1 MPIIPGE
8 PTWPYELDVN
18 VEGNHIHFTLDGA
31 WNKKL
36 YQIDPTDNT
45 IPLGIEAEFIFPASQ
60 AAYHDGVETINC
72 DQCALTQY
80 AIDHGIDDSY
90 AVGLSIEHM
99 VIAYTPDDDPTHVP
113 PIIYD
118 PHWAIMAA
126 ESAIYVLPES
136 IIQNGYYG
144 LEPGT
149 LKMGAQITDNDF
161 TVESSLFHPTNC
173 WGSSK
178 ALGSDYTDVDSDPL
192 PELKSALGLQLGLQ
206 NFRTASYGNWDID
219 LDLKWH
225 TELPV
230 FDTDAHLLAYIR
242 SGGRDT
248 TGLLNGEQ
256 SAAPD
261 QDLYDYYIND
271 VYTLYKSY
279 GMSYQ
284 TAQRRSYRFKI
295 RMKKPGKVI
304 GGLLALVNEAPY
316 TPEDRYPRKYHLIGD
331 DIRSVLIQTNNGYE
345 EYTGE
350 DIKNLKFYRTTAGK
364 NGFDYCKVEN
374 WATNIPFKD
383 GPDSEPWARQFLQ
396 TGNPQGATNI
406 KKLIPK
412 ETPITP
418 GTPVEDTP
426 IPTPGISLARGA
438 NIYALTSSQVNVF
451 MGKIFDPASIQ
462 DLLNGTQLFGSNQIG
477 AIRDLF
483 YIPCGA
489 DDIAT
494 SSSTS
499 DIYLGSYKIE
509 MGTSVK
515 WITKNNKLI
524 DCGTVTFN
532 ETFGSYLDFEPSCL
546 LYIWLPGCGVHQL
559 QISKYINKTI
569 KLRYAVSV
577 FDGSCMAILSVHNGT
592 KDIVLDTFTGN
603 FAVHIPL
610 TANDQA
616 RQTSAVVQGI
626 MQTSTSAIKTIGTV
640 GAGAVGLGAAAAAGS
655 VTAAG
660 AAGIASDLTAGGM
673 SGGGTIM
680 QAANTLQAAMDA
692 PISTR
697 GALSGMLSLF
707 DTMIPTFI
715 AARLNSVEPANE
727 LQIVGKPS
735 ATGGLV
741 SSFSGFLK
749 TSAFDM
755 SNFPGTVEEA
765 NEIQQMFRGGVYVD

>member
-1 MPIIPGE
+1 MADTTYPIVLSKSVSGRVG
-8 PTWPYELDVN
+8 VN
-18 VEGNHIHFTLDGA
+18 FKLEGS
-31 WNKKL
+31 WNKKV
-36 YQIDPTDNT
+36 YQINSDGE
-45 IPLGIEAEFIFPASQ
+45 IPLEID
-60 AAYHDGVETINC
+60 AYYDNVYHYTVEQLRWDMELHCN
-72 DQCALTQY
+72 QVHLTPY
-80 AIDHGIDDSY
+80 AVDHGVDDSY
-90 AVGLSIEHM
+90 IIGLSAEQFRAEI
-99 VIAYTPDDDPTHVP
+99 TPDGTPEH
-113 PIIYD
+113 PILPKWCLIGAKD
-118 PHWAIMAA
+118 AIVKGADGNWVLNA
-126 ESAIYVLPES
+126 EPM
-136 IIQNGYYG
+136 
-144 LEPGT
+144 P
-149 LKMGAQITDNDF
+149 MGAKATDNHFTANSSYFYPNKCHGKNADGDF
-161 TVESSLFHPTNC
+161 FNVSSSALN
-173 WGSSK
+173 
-178 ALGSDYTDVDSDPL
+178 ALGSY
-192 PELKSALGLQLGLQ
+192 LGNQLGLQ
-206 NFRTASYGNWDID
+206 NYRASDYGTWNMHID
-219 LDLKWH
+219 VTWK

-242 SGGRDT
+242 SGGRIT
-248 TGLLNGEQ
+248 EGLLNGEQ
-256 SAAPD
+256 PVV
-261 QDLYDYYIND
+261 QDPTDEESYDYYLND
-271 VYTLYKSY
+271 TFTLYTSY
-279 GMSYQ
+279 GLSYQ
-284 TAQRRSYRFKI
+284 TASRKKYRLRI
-295 RMKKPGKVI
+295 TMKKRGRVI
-304 GGLLALVNEAPY
+304 GGLLALVNKRPF
-316 TPEDRYPRKYHLIGD
+316 TPEDEFPRKYKLIGD
-331 DIRSVLIQTNNGYE
+331 EIRSVSILTSSGWV
-345 EYTGE
+345 EYTGD
-350 DIKNLKFYRTTAGK
+350 DIKTLTFYRTTAGRA
-364 NGFDYCKVEN
+364 GSDYCKVEQ
-374 WATNIPFKD
+374 WGTNIPFKD
-383 GPDSEPWARQFLQ
+383 GPDSENWARRFLQ

-406 KKLIPK
+406 KKIIPK

-451 MGKIFDPASIQ
+451 MGKIFDPANVQ
-462 DLLNGTQLFGSNQIG
+462 DLLNGTQLFGANQIG

-483 YIPCGA
+483 YIPCSA

-494 SSSTS
+494 SSTTPE
-499 DIYLGSYKIE
+499 IYLGSYKVE
-509 MGTSVK
+509 MGSSVK
-515 WITKNNKLI
+515 WITHNNKLI

-532 ETFGSYLDFEPSCL
+532 ETFGSYLDYEPNCL
-546 LYIWLPGCGVHQL
+546 LYIWLPGCGVHQI
-559 QISKYINKTI
+559 QISKYINKTV

-577 FDGSCMAILSVHNGT
+577 FDGSCMAILSVNNGT
-592 KDIVLDTFTGN
+592 KNIVLDTFTGN

-626 MQTSTSAIKTIGTV
+626 MQTSMSAIKTIGTV
-640 GAGAVGLGAAAAAGS
+640 GAGAVGLGAAAASAS
-655 VTAAG
+655 ASALG
-660 AAGIASDLTAGGM
+660 AANIASDMTSGGM

-765 NEIQQMFRGGVYVD
+765 QEIQQMFRGGVYVD

>member
-1 MPIIPGE
+1 MPTTTYPIDLGKMVSSDASVHFR
-8 PTWPYELDVN
+8 L
-18 VEGNHIHFTLDGA
+18 EGS
-31 WNKKL
+31 WNKKV
-36 YQIDPTDNT
+36 YQINSDGE
-45 IPLGIEAEFIFPASQ
+45 IPLEID
-60 AAYHDGVETINC
+60 AYYDNVYHYTVEQLRFDMELHCN
-72 DQCALTQY
+72 QVHLTPY
-80 AIDHGIDDSY
+80 AVDHGVDDSY
-90 AVGLSIEHM
+90 IIGLSAEQFRAEI
-99 VIAYTPDDDPTHVP
+99 TPDGTPEH
-113 PIIYD
+113 PILPKWCLIGAKD
-118 PHWAIMAA
+118 AIVEGADGNWVLNA
-126 ESAIYVLPES
+126 EPM
-136 IIQNGYYG
+136 
-144 LEPGT
+144 P
-149 LKMGAQITDNDF
+149 MGAQATDNDF
-161 TVESSLFHPTNC
+161 TVNSSYFYPNKCHGTNAD
-173 WGSSK
+173 GDFFNVSSNALN
-178 ALGSDYTDVDSDPL
+178 ALGSY
-192 PELKSALGLQLGLQ
+192 LGNQLGVQ
-206 NFRTASYGNWDID
+206 NYKASNDGTWNMNID
-219 LDLKWH
+219 VTWK

-242 SGGRDT
+242 SGGRIT
-248 TGLLNGEQ
+248 EGLLNGEQ
-256 SAAPD
+256 PVV
-261 QDLYDYYIND
+261 QDPTDEESYDYYLND
-271 VYTLYKSY
+271 TFTLYTSY
-279 GMSYQ
+279 GLSYQ
-284 TAQRRSYRFKI
+284 TAQRKNYRLRI
-295 RMKKPGKVI
+295 TMKKRGRVL
-304 GGLLALVNEAPY
+304 GGLLALVNKRPF
-316 TPEDRYPRKYHLIGD
+316 TPEDKYPRKYKLIGD
-331 DIRSVLIQTNNGYE
+331 DIRSVSIQTNTGWT
-345 EYTGE
+345 EYTGD
-350 DIKNLKFYRTTAGK
+350 DIKTLFFYRTTAGSS
-364 NGFDYCKVEN
+364 GSDYCKVEN
-374 WATNIPFKD
+374 WATNIPYKD
-383 GPDSEPWARQFLQ
+383 GPDSETWARNFLQ

-406 KKLIPK
+406 KKIIPK

-418 GTPVEDTP
+418 GTPVDDTP

-483 YIPCGA
+483 YIPCSA

-494 SSSTS
+494 SSTTP
-499 DIYLGSYKIE
+499 DIYLGSYKVE
-509 MGTSVK
+509 MGSSVK
-515 WITKNNKLI
+515 WITHNNKLI

-532 ETFGSYLDFEPSCL
+532 ETFGSYLDYEPNCL

-559 QISKYINKTI
+559 QISKYINKTV

-577 FDGSCMAILSVHNGT
+577 FDGSCMAILSVNNGV
-592 KDIVLDTFTGN
+592 KNIVLDTFTGN

-626 MQTSTSAIKTIGTV
+626 MQTSMSAIKTIGTV
-640 GAGAVGLGAAAAAGS
+640 GAGAVGIGAAAASAS
-655 VTAAG
+655 ASALG
-660 AAGIASDLTAGGM
+660 AANIASDMTSGGM

-765 NEIQQMFRGGVYVD
+765 QEIQRMFAGGVYID

>member
-1 MPIIPGE
+1 MPTPNYPIDLSANLGTQAAIRFRVEGSWNKKVFQLNADKELPIEIDAFFDNVYHYTVERLRWDMELHCNQVHLTPYAEDHGVDDSYIFGLSAEQFKLGLTPERDPPLE
-8 PTWPYELDVN
+8 PTW
-18 VEGNHIHFTLDGA
+18 
-31 WNKKL
+31 
-36 YQIDPTDNT
+36 
-45 IPLGIEAEFIFPASQ
+45 
-60 AAYHDGVETINC
+60 AAIGSKD
-72 DQCALTQY
+72 
-80 AIDHGIDDSY
+80 
-90 AVGLSIEHM
+90 AV
-99 VIAYTPDDDPTHVP
+99 
-113 PIIYD
+113 
-118 PHWAIMAA
+118 
-126 ESAIYVLPES
+126 
-136 IIQNGYYG
+136 YYG
-144 LEPGT
+144 QDGNVALRADPMP
-149 LKMGAQITDNDF
+149 MGAKATDNDF
-161 TVESSLFHPTNC
+161 TANSSYFYPNKCHGKNAD
-173 WGSSK
+173 GDFFNVSSDALN
-178 ALGSDYTDVDSDPL
+178 ALGSYCGNGIGVENNRVSP
-192 PELKSALGLQLGLQ
+192 
-206 NFRTASYGNWDID
+206 NYGTWNMNIDITW
-219 LDLKWH
+219 K

-230 FDTDAHLLAYIR
+230 FDTDEHLLAYIR
-242 SGGRDT
+242 SGGRIT
-248 TGLLNGEQ
+248 EGLLNGEQ
-256 SAAPD
+256 PVV
-261 QDLYDYYIND
+261 QDPVNQETYDYYLND
-271 VYTLYKSY
+271 TFTLYDSY
-279 GMSYQ
+279 GLSYE
-284 TAQRRSYRFKI
+284 RSEKKNYTFKI
-295 RMKKPGKVI
+295 TMKKRGRVI
-304 GGLLALVNEAPY
+304 GGLLALVNKRPFE
-316 TPEDRYPRKYHLIGD
+316 PEDVYPRKYKLIGD
-331 DIRSVLIQTNNGYE
+331 EIRSVVTWDGSQYV

-350 DIKNLKFYRTTAGK
+350 DIKNLTFYRTSAGK
-364 NGFDYCKVEN
+364 AGSNYCHVQA
-374 WATNIPFKD
+374 WSTNIPFKD
-383 GPDSEPWARQFLQ
+383 GADSEPWARNFLQ

-406 KKLIPK
+406 KKIIPK

-418 GTPVEDTP
+418 GTPVDDTP

-438 NIYALTSSQVNVF
+438 NIYALTSSQVNIF
-451 MGKIFDPASIQ
+451 MDKIFNPPDIQ
-462 DLLNGTQLFGSNQIG
+462 TLLDGLQLFGSNQIA

-483 YIPCGA
+483 YIPCSA
-489 DDIAT
+489 SDIAT
-494 SSSTS
+494 TSGTS

-509 MGTSVK
+509 MGQQVK
-515 WITKNNKLI
+515 WITNNNKII

-532 ETFGSYLDFEPSCL
+532 ETFGSYLDYEPNCL

-559 QISKYINKTI
+559 QISKYINRII

-626 MQTSTSAIKTIGTV
+626 MQTSMSAIKTIGTV
-640 GAGAVGLGAAAAAGS
+640 GAGAVGLGAAAASAS
-655 VTAAG
+655 ATALG
-660 AAGIASDLTAGGM
+660 AANIASDMTSGGM

-755 SNFPGTVEEA
+755 SNFPGTIEEA
-765 NEIQQMFRGGVYVD
+765 KEIQAMFRGGVYVD

>member
-1 MPIIPGE
+1 MPTTTYPIDLGKMVSSDASVHFR
-8 PTWPYELDVN
+8 L
-18 VEGNHIHFTLDGA
+18 EGS
-31 WNKKL
+31 WNKKV
-36 YQIDPTDNT
+36 YQINSDGEIPIEIDAYYDNV
-45 IPLGIEAEFIFPASQ
+45 
-60 AAYHDGVETINC
+60 YHYTVEQLRFDMELHCN
-72 DQCALTQY
+72 QVKLTPY
-80 AIDHGIDDSY
+80 AVDHGVDDSY
-90 AVGLSIEHM
+90 IIGLSAERFRAELSPEGTPEH
-99 VIAYTPDDDPTHVP
+99 
-113 PIIYD
+113 PILPKWCLIGD
-118 PHWAIMAA
+118 KD
-126 ESAIYVLPES
+126 AIYETQDGNWGLRPE
-136 IIQNGYYG
+136 
-144 LEPGT
+144 PMP
-149 LKMGAQITDNDF
+149 MGAKATDNDF
-161 TVESSLFHPTNC
+161 TVNSSYFYPNNCHGTNAD
-173 WGSSK
+173 GDFFGVSSDALN
-178 ALGSDYTDVDSDPL
+178 ALGSY
-192 PELKSALGLQLGLQ
+192 LGNQLGLQ
-206 NFRTASYGNWDID
+206 NYRASDDGTWNMNID
-219 LDLKWH
+219 VTWK

-242 SGGRDT
+242 SGGRIT
-248 TGLLNGEQ
+248 EGLLNGEQ
-256 SAAPD
+256 PVV
-261 QDLYDYYIND
+261 QDPTDEESYDYYLND
-271 VYTLYKSY
+271 TFTLYTSY
-279 GMSYQ
+279 GLSYQ
-284 TAQRRSYRFKI
+284 TASRKNYRLRI
-295 RMKKPGKVI
+295 TMKKRGRVL
-304 GGLLALVNEAPY
+304 GGLLALVNKRPFE
-316 TPEDRYPRKYHLIGD
+316 PEDKYPRKYKLIGD
-331 DIRSVLIQTNNGYE
+331 DIRSVSIQTNKGWT
-345 EYTGE
+345 EYTG
-350 DIKNLKFYRTTAGK
+350 DDLKTLTFYRTTAGQA
-364 NGFDYCKVEN
+364 GSDYCKVEN
-374 WATNIPFKD
+374 WATNIPYKD

-406 KKLIPK
+406 KKIIPK

-418 GTPVEDTP
+418 GTPVDDTP

-483 YIPCGA
+483 YIPCSA

-499 DIYLGSYKIE
+499 DIYLGSYKVE
-509 MGTSVK
+509 MGSNIK

-559 QISKYINKTI
+559 QISKYINKTV

-577 FDGSCMAILSVHNGT
+577 FDGSCMAILSVNNGT
-592 KDIVLDTFTGN
+592 KNIVLDTFTGN

-626 MQTSTSAIKTIGTV
+626 MQTSMSAIKTVGTV
-640 GAGAVGLGAAAAAGS
+640 GAGAVVLGAAAASAS
-655 VTAAG
+655 ASALG
-660 AAGIASDLTAGGM
+660 AANIASDMTSGGM

-765 NEIQQMFRGGVYVD
+765 QEIQRMFERGVYVD

>member
-1 MPIIPGE
+1 MPETTYPIVLSKSVSGSVG
-8 PTWPYELDVN
+8 VN
-18 VEGNHIHFTLDGA
+18 FKLEGS

-36 YQIDPTDNT
+36 YQINADKE
-45 IPLGIEAEFIFPASQ
+45 IPLEIDAYFDNVYHYTVEQLRWDMELHCNQCHLTPYAE
-60 AAYHDGVETINC
+60 E
-72 DQCALTQY
+72 
-80 AIDHGIDDSY
+80 HGIDDTY
-90 AVGLSIEHM
+90 ILGLSAERFRAELTPEGTPEH
-99 VIAYTPDDDPTHVP
+99 
-113 PIIYD
+113 PIL
-118 PHWAIMAA
+118 PKWALIGDKD
-126 ESAIYVLPES
+126 AIYET
-136 IIQNGYYG
+136 QDGNWG
-144 LEPGT
+144 LNPGPMP
-149 LKMGAQITDNDF
+149 MGGKPNDPDF
-161 TVESSLFHPTNC
+161 TVDSSYFYPNKCHGTNAD
-173 WGSSK
+173 GDFFNVSSSALN
-178 ALGSDYTDVDSDPL
+178 ALGSYC
-192 PELKSALGLQLGLQ
+192 GNQLGVQ
-206 NFRTASYGNWDID
+206 NYRASDDGTWDMKID
-219 LDLKWH
+219 VTWK

-230 FDTDAHLLAYIR
+230 FDTDAHLLAYIQ
-242 SGGRDT
+242 SGGRDM

-256 SAAPD
+256 PVV
-261 QDLYDYYIND
+261 QDPTDEESYDYYLND
-271 VYTLYKSY
+271 TFTLYTSY
-279 GMSYQ
+279 GLSYQ
-284 TAQRRSYRFKI
+284 TASRKNYRLRI
-295 RMKKPGKVI
+295 TMKKRGRVI
-304 GGLLALVNEAPY
+304 GGLLALVNKRPF
-316 TPEDRYPRKYHLIGD
+316 TPEDEFPRKYKLIGD
-331 DIRSVLIQTNNGYE
+331 EIRSVSILTSSGWV
-345 EYTGE
+345 EYTGD
-350 DIKNLKFYRTTAGK
+350 DIKTLTFYRTTAGRA
-364 NGFDYCKVEN
+364 GSDYCKVEQ
-374 WATNIPFKD
+374 WGTNIPFKD
-383 GPDSEPWARQFLQ
+383 GADSEPWARAFLQ
-396 TGNPQGATNI
+396 SGNPQGATNI
-406 KKLIPK
+406 KKIIPK

-418 GTPVEDTP
+418 GTPVDDTP
-426 IPTPGISLARGA
+426 IPLPGISLARGA

-451 MGKIFDPASIQ
+451 MDKIFDPVNTQS
-462 DLLNGTQLFGSNQIG
+462 LLDGTQLFGSNQIG

-483 YIPCGA
+483 YIPCSA
-489 DDIAT
+489 SDIAT
-494 SSSTS
+494 TSSTS
-499 DIYLGSYKIE
+499 DIYLGSYKVE
-509 MGTSVK
+509 LGSSCG
-515 WITKNNKLI
+515 WITNNNKLI

-532 ETFGSYLDFEPSCL
+532 ETFGSYLDYEPNCL

-559 QISKYINKTI
+559 QISKYINKTV

-626 MQTSTSAIKTIGTV
+626 MQTSMSAIKTIGTV
-640 GAGAVGLGAAAAAGS
+640 GAGAVGLGAAAASAS
-655 VTAAG
+655 ATALG
-660 AAGIASDLTAGGM
+660 AANIASDMTSGGM

-755 SNFPGTVEEA
+755 SNFPGTIEEA

>member
-1 MPIIPGE
+1 MPTTYPIDLG
-8 PTWPYELDVN
+8 LSLASDASVHFRL
-18 VEGNHIHFTLDGA
+18 EGS
-31 WNKKL
+31 WNKKV
-36 YQIDPTDNT
+36 YQINSDNE
-45 IPLGIEAEFIFPASQ
+45 IPLEID
-60 AAYHDGVETINC
+60 AYYDNVYHYTVEQLRWDMELHCN
-72 DQCALTQY
+72 QCHLTPY
-80 AIDHGIDDSY
+80 AVDHGIDDSY
-90 AVGLSIEHM
+90 IIGLSAERFR
-99 VIAYTPDDDPTHVP
+99 AERTPDGTPEH
-113 PIIYD
+113 PILPKWVLIGD
-118 PHWAIMAA
+118 KD
-126 ESAIYVLPES
+126 AIYET
-136 IIQNGYYG
+136 QDGNWG
-144 LEPGT
+144 LNPGPMP
-149 LKMGAQITDNDF
+149 MGAQATDNDF
-161 TVESSLFHPTNC
+161 TVHTADFYPIRCHGSNADGDFFNVSSDAIN
-173 WGSSK
+173 
-178 ALGSDYTDVDSDPL
+178 ALGSY
-192 PELKSALGLQLGLQ
+192 LGNQLGLQ
-206 NFRTASYGNWDID
+206 NFRSSNEGVNNVVVDITW
-219 LDLKWH
+219 K

-230 FDTDAHLLAYIR
+230 FDTDAHLLAYIQ
-242 SGGRDT
+242 SGGRITD
-248 TGLLNGEQ
+248 GLLNGEQ
-256 SAAPD
+256 PVV
-261 QDLYDYYIND
+261 QDPTDEESYDYYLND
-271 VYTLYKSY
+271 TFTLYHSY
-279 GMSYQ
+279 GLSYQ
-284 TAQRRSYRFKI
+284 TAQRKNYRLRI
-295 RMKKPGKVI
+295 TMKKRGRVL
-304 GGLLALVNEAPY
+304 GGLLALVNKRPF
-316 TPEDRYPRKYHLIGD
+316 TPEDKYPRKYKLIGD
-331 DIRSVLIQTNNGYE
+331 DIRSVSIQTNTGWT
-345 EYTGE
+345 EYTGD
-350 DIKNLKFYRTTAGK
+350 DIKTLWFYRTTAGSS
-364 NGFDYCKVEN
+364 GSDYCKVEN
-374 WATNIPFKD
+374 WSTNIPFKD
-383 GPDSEPWARQFLQ
+383 GADSANWAQNYLI

-406 KKLIPK
+406 KKIIPK
-412 ETPITP
+412 DTPITP
-418 GTPVEDTP
+418 GTPVDDTP

-451 MGKIFDPASIQ
+451 MDKIFDPVNTQA
-462 DLLNGTQLFGSNQIG
+462 LLDGTQLFGANQIG

-483 YIPCGA
+483 YIPCSA
-489 DDIAT
+489 DDITT
-494 SSSTS
+494 SASTT
-499 DIYLGSYKIE
+499 DIYLGSYQVA

-532 ETFGSYLDFEPSCL
+532 ETFGSYLDYEPNCL

-559 QISKYINKTI
+559 QISKYINKTV

-626 MQTSTSAIKTIGTV
+626 MQTSMSAIKTIGTV
-640 GAGAVGLGAAAAAGS
+640 GAGAVGIGAAAASAS
-655 VTAAG
+655 ATALG
-660 AAGIASDLTAGGM
+660 AANIASDMTSGGI

-715 AARLNSVEPANE
+715 AARLNTIEPANE

-765 NEIQQMFRGGVYVD
+765 QEIQRMFSGGVYVD

>member
-1 MPIIPGE
+1 MPETTYPIDLGKMVSSDASVHFR
-8 PTWPYELDVN
+8 L
-18 VEGNHIHFTLDGA
+18 EGS

-36 YQIDPTDNT
+36 YQINSDGE
-45 IPLGIEAEFIFPASQ
+45 IPLEIDAYYDNVYHYTVEQLRFDMELHCNQCHLTPYAE
-60 AAYHDGVETINC
+60 E
-72 DQCALTQY
+72 
-80 AIDHGIDDSY
+80 HGIDDTY
-90 AVGLSIEHM
+90 ILGLSAERFRAELTPEGTPEH
-99 VIAYTPDDDPTHVP
+99 
-113 PIIYD
+113 PILPKWCLIGD
-118 PHWAIMAA
+118 KDAIVETQDGNWSLNDNPM
-126 ESAIYVLPES
+126 P
-136 IIQNGYYG
+136 
-144 LEPGT
+144 
-149 LKMGAQITDNDF
+149 MGGKSTDNDF
-161 TVESSLFHPTNC
+161 TVNSSYFYPNKCHGVNAD
-173 WGSSK
+173 GDFFNVSSSALN
-178 ALGSDYTDVDSDPL
+178 ALGSY
-192 PELKSALGLQLGLQ
+192 LGNQLGMQ
-206 NFRTASYGNWDID
+206 NYRASDDGTWNMNIDITW
-219 LDLKWH
+219 K

-230 FDTDAHLLAYIR
+230 FDTDAHLLAYIQ

-256 SAAPD
+256 PVV
-261 QDLYDYYIND
+261 QDPTDEESYDYYLNNIF
-271 VYTLYKSY
+271 TLYTSY
-279 GMSYQ
+279 GLSYQ
-284 TAQRRSYRFKI
+284 TARKTNAKLRI
-295 RMKKPGKVI
+295 TMKKRGRVI
-304 GGLLALVNEAPY
+304 GGLLALVNKRPF
-316 TPEDRYPRKYHLIGD
+316 TPEDKYPRKYKLIGD
-331 DIRSVLIQTNNGYE
+331 EIRSVSILTTSGWK

-350 DIKNLKFYRTTAGK
+350 DIKTLTFYRTTAGSA
-364 NGFDYCKVEN
+364 GSDYCKVEQ
-374 WATNIPFKD
+374 WGTNIPYKD
-383 GPDSEPWARQFLQ
+383 GPDSETWARQFLQ

-406 KKLIPK
+406 KKIIPK

-418 GTPVEDTP
+418 GTPVDDTP

-438 NIYALTSSQVNVF
+438 NIYALTSTQVGVF
-451 MGKIFDPASIQ
+451 MDKIFDPVNIQ
-462 DLLNGTQLFGSNQIG
+462 AILDGTQLFGSSQIA

-483 YIPCGA
+483 YIPCSA
-489 DDIAT
+489 SDIAT
-494 SSSTS
+494 TSSTS
-499 DIYLGSYKIE
+499 DIYLGSYKVE
-509 MGTSVK
+509 MGSSVG
-515 WITKNNKLI
+515 WITNNNKLI
-524 DCGTVTFN
+524 DCGTVTYN
-532 ETFGSYLDFEPSCL
+532 ETFGSYLDYEPNCL

-559 QISKYINKTI
+559 QISKYINKTV

-626 MQTSTSAIKTIGTV
+626 MQTSMSAIKTIGTV
-640 GAGAVGLGAAAAAGS
+640 GAGAVGLGAAAASAS
-655 VTAAG
+655 ATALG
-660 AAGIASDLTAGGM
+660 AANIASDMTSGGM

-755 SNFPGTVEEA
+755 SNFPGTIEEA
-765 NEIQQMFRGGVYVD
+765 NEIQNMFRGGVYVD

>member
-1 MPIIPGE
+1 MADTTYPIDLGKMVSSDAKVHFR
-8 PTWPYELDVN
+8 L
-18 VEGNHIHFTLDGA
+18 EGS
-31 WNKKL
+31 WNKKV
-36 YQIDPTDNT
+36 YQINADKE
-45 IPLGIEAEFIFPASQ
+45 IPLEIDAIYDNVYHYTVEQLRWDMELHSNQCHLTPYAE
-60 AAYHDGVETINC
+60 E
-72 DQCALTQY
+72 
-80 AIDHGIDDSY
+80 HGIDDTY
-90 AVGLSIEHM
+90 ILGLSAERFRAELTPESTPEH
-99 VIAYTPDDDPTHVP
+99 
-113 PIIYD
+113 PIL
-118 PHWAIMAA
+118 PKWALIGDKD
-126 ESAIYVLPES
+126 AIYKNRDGNWEL
-136 IIQNGYYG
+136 N
-144 LEPGT
+144 PGPMP
-149 LKMGAQITDNDF
+149 MGAKSTDNHF
-161 TVESSLFHPTNC
+161 TVDSSYFYPNKCHGTNAD
-173 WGSSK
+173 GYFFNVSS
-178 ALGSDYTDVDSDPL
+178 
-192 PELKSALGLQLGLQ
+192 SALNALSSYLGNQLGLQ
-206 NFRTASYGNWDID
+206 NYRASDYGTWNMNIDIT
-219 LDLKWH
+219 WR

-242 SGGRDT
+242 SGGT
-248 TGLLNGEQ
+248 STVGLLNGEQ
-256 SAAPD
+256 PVV
-261 QDLYDYYIND
+261 QDPVNQESYDYYLND
-271 VYTLYKSY
+271 TFTLYDSY
-279 GMSYQ
+279 GLSYE
-284 TAQRRSYRFKI
+284 RSEKKRYTFRI
-295 RMKKPGKVI
+295 TMKKRGRVI
-304 GGLLALVNEAPY
+304 GGLLALVNKRPFE
-316 TPEDRYPRKYHLIGD
+316 PEDVYPRKYKLIGD
-331 DIRSVLIQTNNGYE
+331 EIRSVVTWDGSQYV

-350 DIKNLKFYRTTAGK
+350 DIKNLTFYRTSAGRS
-364 NGFDYCKVEN
+364 GSTYCHVQA
-374 WATNIPFKD
+374 WSTNIPYKD
-383 GPDSEPWARQFLQ
+383 GPDSETWARNFLQ

-406 KKLIPK
+406 KKIIPK

-418 GTPVEDTP
+418 GTPVDDTP

-451 MGKIFDPASIQ
+451 MGKIFDPAAIQ

-483 YIPCGA
+483 YIPCSA

-499 DIYLGSYKIE
+499 DIYLGSYKVE
-509 MGTSVK
+509 MGSNVK

-559 QISKYINKTI
+559 QISKYINKTV

-577 FDGSCMAILSVHNGT
+577 FDGSCMAILSVNNGT
-592 KDIVLDTFTGN
+592 KNIVLDTFTGN

-626 MQTSTSAIKTIGTV
+626 MQTSMSAIKTIGTV
-640 GAGAVGLGAAAAAGS
+640 GAGAVGLGAAAASAS
-655 VTAAG
+655 ATALG
-660 AAGIASDLTAGGM
+660 AANIASDMTSGGM

>member
-1 MPIIPGE
+1 MPETTYPIILSKNISG
-8 PTWPYELDVN
+8 N
-18 VEGNHIHFTLDGA
+18 VGVHFTLEGS

-36 YQIDPTDNT
+36 HQINEDGEIPLEIDAYYDNVYHYTVEQLRFDMELHCNQVHLTPYAEDHNIDNTYIFGLSAEQFRCEITPEGTPEHPILPKWALIGAKDAIVEGSDGNWVLNAEPMPMGAKPTD
-45 IPLGIEAEFIFPASQ
+45 S
-60 AAYHDGVETINC
+60 
-72 DQCALTQY
+72 
-80 AIDHGIDDSY
+80 
-90 AVGLSIEHM
+90 
-99 VIAYTPDDDPTHVP
+99 
-113 PIIYD
+113 
-118 PHWAIMAA
+118 
-126 ESAIYVLPES
+126 
-136 IIQNGYYG
+136 
-144 LEPGT
+144 
-149 LKMGAQITDNDF
+149 DF
-161 TVESSLFHPTNC
+161 TVNSSYFYPNKCHGVDAN
-173 WGSSK
+173 GSFFNVSSNALN
-178 ALGSDYTDVDSDPL
+178 ALGSY
-192 PELKSALGLQLGLQ
+192 LGNQLGVQ
-206 NFRTASYGNWDID
+206 NYKVSDDGTWNMNID
-219 LDLKWH
+219 VTWR

-256 SAAPD
+256 PVV
-261 QDLYDYYIND
+261 QDPTDEESYDYYLND
-271 VYTLYKSY
+271 TFTLYTSY
-279 GMSYQ
+279 GLSYQ
-284 TAQRRSYRFKI
+284 TASRKNYRLRI
-295 RMKKPGKVI
+295 TMKKRGRVI
-304 GGLLALVNEAPY
+304 GGLLALVNKRPFE
-316 TPEDRYPRKYHLIGD
+316 PEDRYPRKYQLIGD
-331 DIRSVLIQTNNGYE
+331 EIRSVSILTSSGWV
-345 EYTGE
+345 EYTGD
-350 DIKNLKFYRTTAGK
+350 DIKTLTFYRTTAGRA
-364 NGFDYCKVEN
+364 GSDYCKVEQ
-374 WATNIPFKD
+374 WGTNIPFKD
-383 GPDSEPWARQFLQ
+383 GADSETWARQFLQ
-396 TGNPQGATNI
+396 TGNPRGATNI
-406 KKLIPK
+406 KKIIPK

-418 GTPVEDTP
+418 GTPVDDTP

-451 MGKIFDPASIQ
+451 MDKIFDPVNTQAIL
-462 DLLNGTQLFGSNQIG
+462 DGVQLFGSNQIG

-483 YIPCGA
+483 YIPCSA
-489 DDIAT
+489 SDIAT
-494 SSSTS
+494 TSGTS
-499 DIYLGSYKIE
+499 DIYLGSYKVE
-509 MGTSVK
+509 MGQQVK
-515 WITKNNKLI
+515 WITNNNKII

-559 QISKYINKTI
+559 QISKYINKTV

-577 FDGSCMAILSVHNGT
+577 FDGSCMAILSVNNGT
-592 KDIVLDTFTGN
+592 KNIVLDTFTGN

-626 MQTSTSAIKTIGTV
+626 MQTSMSAIKTIGTV
-640 GAGAVGLGAAAAAGS
+640 GAGAVGLGAAAASAS
-655 VTAAG
+655 ATALG
-660 AAGIASDLTAGGM
+660 AANIASDMTAGGM

-765 NEIQQMFRGGVYVD
+765 QEIQRMFSGGVYVD

>member
-1 MPIIPGE
+1 MPTTTYPIDLGKMVSSDARVHFR
-8 PTWPYELDVN
+8 L
-18 VEGNHIHFTLDGA
+18 EGS
-31 WNKKL
+31 WNKKI
-36 YQIDPTDNT
+36 YQINSDGE
-45 IPLGIEAEFIFPASQ
+45 IPLEIDAFYDNV
-60 AAYHDGVETINC
+60 YHYTVEQLRFDMELHCN
-72 DQCALTQY
+72 QVKLTPY
-80 AIDHGIDDSY
+80 AVDHGVDDSY
-90 AVGLSIEHM
+90 IIGLSAERFR
-99 VIAYTPDDDPTHVP
+99 AELTPDGTPEH
-113 PIIYD
+113 PIL
-118 PHWAIMAA
+118 PKWALIGDKD
-126 ESAIYVLPES
+126 AIYETQDGNWGLRPE
-136 IIQNGYYG
+136 
-144 LEPGT
+144 PMP
-149 LKMGAQITDNDF
+149 MGAQATDNDF
-161 TVESSLFHPTNC
+161 TVNSSYFYPNKCHGTNAD
-173 WGSSK
+173 GDFFGVSSDALN
-178 ALGSDYTDVDSDPL
+178 ALGSY
-192 PELKSALGLQLGLQ
+192 LGNQLGLQ
-206 NFRTASYGNWDID
+206 NYRASDDGTWNMNID
-219 LDLKWH
+219 VTWK

-230 FDTDAHLLAYIR
+230 FDTDAHLLAYIQ
-242 SGGRDT
+242 SGGRIT
-248 TGLLNGEQ
+248 KGLLNGEQ
-256 SAAPD
+256 PVV
-261 QDLYDYYIND
+261 QDPTDEESYDYYLND
-271 VYTLYKSY
+271 TFTLYTSY
-279 GMSYQ
+279 GLSYQ
-284 TAQRRSYRFKI
+284 TAQRKNYRLRI
-295 RMKKPGKVI
+295 TMKKRGRVL
-304 GGLLALVNEAPY
+304 GGLLALVNKRPFE
-316 TPEDRYPRKYHLIGD
+316 PEDKYPRKYKLIGD
-331 DIRSVLIQTNNGYE
+331 DIRSVSIQTNTGWT
-345 EYTGE
+345 EYTGD
-350 DIKNLKFYRTTAGK
+350 DIKTLFFYRTTAGSS
-364 NGFDYCKVEN
+364 GSDYCKVEN
-374 WATNIPFKD
+374 WSTNIPYKD
-383 GPDSEPWARQFLQ
+383 GPDSEPWARNFLQ

-406 KKLIPK
+406 KKIIPK

-418 GTPVEDTP
+418 GTPVDDTP

-483 YIPCGA
+483 YIPCSA

-499 DIYLGSYKIE
+499 DIYLGSYKVE
-509 MGTSVK
+509 MGSSIK

-559 QISKYINKTI
+559 QISKYINKTV

-577 FDGSCMAILSVHNGT
+577 FDGSCMAILSVNNGT
-592 KDIVLDTFTGN
+592 KNIVLDTFTGN

-626 MQTSTSAIKTIGTV
+626 MQTSMSAIKTIGTV
-640 GAGAVGLGAAAAAGS
+640 GAGAVGIGAAAASAS
-655 VTAAG
+655 ATALG
-660 AAGIASDLTAGGM
+660 AANIASDMTSGGM

-715 AARLNSVEPANE
+715 AARLNSVEPSNE

-765 NEIQQMFRGGVYVD
+765 NEIQQMFRGGVYID